1 MTSLSADPYA
11 SLDNYWGNQYGIPPS
26 ILEAQQWAESAWN
39 PQATSSSGAEGLAQF
54 EPGTAASM
62 GISNPYDPN
71 QAVPGEAR
79 YMAQLAAQEHG
90 SIPLA
95 LAAYNA
101 GPGAVAAAGGIPQ
114 NGQTPGYVSSIL
126 SDASSGTTGGSGS
139 GVSTSSFN
147 WAVPGTWV
155 GPAWGGISSAWGS
168 IASGVGGAVSK
179 NITHTLLYAAFL
191 LGGVG
196 LTVVGAVKTAS
207 PGISMKEIQ
216 SRVSPPGLGGSGSA
230 GGSGDS
236 TGDEADLGDLAAF

>member
-11 SLDNYWGNQYGIPPS
+11 SLDTYWGNQYGIPPS

-54 EPGTAASM
+54 LPSTAASM
-62 GISNPYDPN
+62 GVQNPYDPA

-79 YMAQLAAQEHG
+79 YMAQLTAQEHG

-126 SDASSGTTGGSGS
+126 SDATSGTTGGSGS
-139 GVSTSSFN
+139 GVSTASWWNPLS
-147 WAVPGTWV
+147 WP
-155 GPAWGGISSAWGS
+155 GS
-168 IASGVGGAVSK
+168 IAKSATHVVSTS
-179 NITHTLLYAAFL
+179 ITHTLLYAAFL

-216 SRVSPPGLGGSGSA
+216 SRTQQMVAGQVGGGGGATESSPGGAEEDSG
-230 GGSGDS
+230 
-236 TGDEADLGDLAAF
+236 DLGDLAAF